1 MRVFR
6 LAPVS
11 VLGRHYQVTHNFPD
25 SEIMEL
31 MLMPKIGQ
39 KISFSQAYELR
50 WTEMTRLGKI
60 YNSRVQCTKMIQ
72 FLRERGYY
80 VEFEEG
86 ELDYGQITEL
96 WN

>member
-1 MRVFR
+1 MRVFK

-11 VLGRHYQVTHNFPD
+11 VLGKSYQVSHNFPD

-31 MLMPKIGQ
+31 MLMPKVGL
-39 KISFSQAYELR
+39 KLSFSQAYELR

-60 YNSRVQCTKMIQ
+60 CRYSVQSTKMIQ

-86 ELDYGQITEL
+86 ELDYGQTAEL